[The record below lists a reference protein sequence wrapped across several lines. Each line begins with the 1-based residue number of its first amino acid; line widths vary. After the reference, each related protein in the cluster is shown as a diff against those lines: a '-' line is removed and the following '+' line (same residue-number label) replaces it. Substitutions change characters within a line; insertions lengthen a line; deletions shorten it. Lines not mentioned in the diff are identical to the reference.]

1 MSIITVSAGPAAA
14 PAAANGSDGDVSL
27 LGTSPVAVGRLPSDA
42 SKGQLAICSTRV
54 EALVTT
60 LWDPLL
66 GLARAVLVICK
77 GRTAKNNIRQVTKR
91 MTPNT
96 VYLSGLLKI
105 PTRCTQCRRTFTAV
119 GASSEREEGCSE
131 LLVSPSVLA
140 AQKDDPQGAN
150 KPVELQHDRRCR
162 LFSWFHTK
170 SSSSGRKGGL

>member
-1 MSIITVSAGPAAA
+1 MFIITVSAGPAAA

-27 LGTSPVAVGRLPSDA
+27 LGISPSVAIGRLPSDA

-96 VYLSGLLKI
+96 VYLLRLLGI
-105 PTRCTQCRRTFTAV
+105 ANLCTQCRRTFTAV
-119 GASSEREEGCSE
+119 GAS
-131 LLVSPSVLA
+131 
-140 AQKDDPQGAN
+140 Q
-150 KPVELQHDRRCR
+150 
-162 LFSWFHTK
+162 
-170 SSSSGRKGGL
+170 